1 MEGDNAMIL
10 ETATQRD
17 DDWYAAR
24 CGKATASRFKDA
36 MARKKPTEAQAK
48 KGLPGDPT
56 QARQDYLTE
65 LVVERLT
72 GQRVQKYVTAA
83 MQWGDHEPE
92 ARAAYEQS
100 TGTEVEETG
109 FIAHDTLYAGCSPDG
124 LVDWDGLIEIKC
136 PYNSAVH
143 IETLLGGMP
152 TEHMPQVQGQM
163 WITGREWCDFVS
175 YDPRM
180 PEPLQLYVQ
189 RIPADPKAIA
199 DLAFGISAFLKE
211 VGSKVEALRRLAEGK
226 K

>member
-1 MEGDNAMIL
+1 MIL

-24 CGKATASRFKDA
+24 CGKATASRFRDA
-36 MARKKPTEAQAK
+36 MATLKNGQPAQA
-48 KGLPGDPT
+48 
-56 QARQDYLTE
+56 QRDYLTE

-72 GQRVQKYVTAA
+72 GQPVQKFTTAA
-83 MQWGDHEPE
+83 MLWGTEQE
-92 ARAAYEQS
+92 AAARAAYAQS

-152 TEHMPQVQGQM
+152 AEHMPQVQGQM
-163 WITGREWCDFVS
+163 WITGRQWCDFVS

>member
-1 MEGDNAMIL
+1 MTADL
-10 ETATQRD
+10 EQRTA
-17 DDWYAAR
+17 DWFRAR
-24 CGKATASRFKDA
+24 AGKATASRFKDVIA
-36 MARKKPTEAQAK
+36 KRKDG
-48 KGLPGDPT
+48 KGYLSVRD
-56 QARQDYLTE
+56 DYAAD

-72 GQRVQKYVTAA
+72 GEPAQRLDTAA
-83 MQWGDHEPE
+83 MSWGREQEDE
-92 ARAAYEQS
+92 ARRAYQS
-100 TGTEVEETG
+100 LRGVIVEDVG
-109 FIAHDTLYAGCSPDG
+109 FVQHDTLQAGCSPDG

-152 TEHMPQVQGQM
+152 AEHMPQVQGQM
-163 WITGREWCDFVS
+163 WITGRQWCDFVS

-226 K
+226 Q

>member
-1 MEGDNAMIL
+1 MIL

-36 MARKKPTEAQAK
+36 IATKKQTEKQK
-48 KGLPGDPT
+48 KDNLPGDPM
-56 QARQDYLTE
+56 QAQLDYLTE

-72 GQRVQKYVTAA
+72 GRPVQKFTTAA
-83 MQWGDHEPE
+83 MLWGDHEPE
-92 ARAAYEQS
+92 ARTAYEQI

-109 FIAHDTLYAGCSPDG
+109 FVAHDVLYAGCSPDG

-152 TEHMPQVQGQM
+152 TDHMPQVQGQM
-163 WITGREWCDFVS
+163 WITGRQWCDFVS

-189 RIPADPKAIA
+189 RIHRDEAFIA
-199 DLAFGISAFLKE
+199 DLERRVTSFLAE
-211 VGSKVEALRRLAEGK
+211 VGNQVEALRRLAESK
-226 K
+226 Q

>member
-1 MEGDNAMIL
+1 MIL

-36 MARKKPTEAQAK
+36 MATLKNGDPAQA
-48 KGLPGDPT
+48 
-56 QARQDYLTE
+56 QRDYLTE

-72 GQRVQKYVTAA
+72 QAPAQRFATAA
-83 MQWGDHEPE
+83 MQWGTEQEAP
-92 ARAAYEQS
+92 ARAAYEAR
-100 TGTEVEETG
+100 TGVAVEETG
-109 FIAHDTLYAGCSPDG
+109 FIAHDTLLAGCSPDG

-136 PYNSAVH
+136 PFNSGVH

-152 TEHMPQVQGQM
+152 KEHVAQIQGQM
-163 WITGREWCDFVS
+163 WITGRQWCDFVS

-180 PEPLQLYVQ
+180 PEPLQLHIQ
-189 RIPADPKAIA
+189 RIPRDPAFIA
-199 DLAFGISAFLKE
+199 DLERRVTSFLAE
-211 VGSKVEALRRLAEGK
+211 VGAKVEALRRLAEGK